1 MIMRVF
7 VTGATGFVGSAVVEE
22 LIQAGH
28 QVLALVRGDDAAA
41 RVALAGAEAHRGDLS
56 APATLA
62 AAAQACDGVIHTAFI
77 HDFSNMAASAKT
89 DLAAIEA
96 IGAALAGSGKPFV
109 VTSAIGVLAPGRAV
123 AEHDAAVP
131 DSVGAYRVPSE
142 QAALALAG
150 RGVRAS
156 VVRLPPSVHG
166 DGDHGFVPALIGIA
180 REKGVSAYIGDGM
193 NRWPAVHRRDAAR
206 LYRLALED
214 GVAGTA
220 YHGVAEEGVATR
232 QIAEVIGRR
241 LNLPVV
247 GLSGEQAAGHFGWL
261 GRFFGTDWLASSEAT
276 RQGLGWQ
283 PAHPGLLEDLDRA
296 AYFSD

>member
-1 MIMRVF
+1 MRVF
-7 VTGATGFVGSAVVEE
+7 VTGATGFVGSAVVED

-56 APATLA
+56 APASLA
-62 AAAQACDGVIHTAFI
+62 AAARACDGVIHTAFI
-77 HDFSNMAASAKT
+77 HDFSNMAESAKT

-109 VTSAIGVLAPGRAV
+109 VTSAIGVLTPGRLV
-123 AEHDAAVP
+123 AEHDAAMP
-131 DSVGAYRVPSE
+131 GSAGAHRVPSE
-142 QAALALAG
+142 LAALALAG
-150 RGVRAS
+150 RGVRAT

-180 REKGVSAYIGDGM
+180 RKQAVSAYIGDGM

-206 LYRLALED
+206 LYRLALEG

-232 QIAEVIGRR
+232 HIAEVIGRW
-241 LNLPVV
+241 LDLPVV
-247 GLSGEQAAGHFGWL
+247 GIADEQVAGHFGWL
-261 GRFFGTDWLASSEAT
+261 GRFFGSDWLASSALT
-276 RQGLGWQ
+276 RQGLGWR
-283 PAHPGLLEDLDRA
+283 PVHPGLLEDLDRA
-296 AYFSD
+296 AYFSG

>member
-1 MIMRVF
+1 MRVF
-7 VTGATGFVGSAVVEE
+7 VTGATGFVGSAVVED

-28 QVLALVRGDDAAA
+28 QVLALVRGDEAAA
-41 RVALAGAEAHRGDLS
+41 KVALAGAEAHRGDLS

-62 AAAQACDGVIHTAFI
+62 AAALACDGVIHTAFI
-77 HDFSNMAASAKT
+77 HDFSNMAESAKT

-109 VTSAIGVLAPGRAV
+109 VTSAIGVLPSGRPV
-123 AEHDAAVP
+123 AENDAAM
-131 DSVGAYRVPSE
+131 SGSAGAHRVPSE

-150 RGVRAS
+150 RGVRAT

-166 DGDHGFVPALIGIA
+166 DGDHGFVPALIGVA
-180 REKGVSAYIGDGM
+180 RKQGVSAYIGDGM

-206 LYRLALED
+206 LYRLALEG

-220 YHGVAEEGVATR
+220 YHGVAEDGVATR
-232 QIAEVIGRR
+232 HIAEVIGRR

-247 GLSGEQAAGHFGWL
+247 GITDEQVAGHFGWL
-261 GRFFGTDWLASSEAT
+261 GRFFGSDWLASSALT
-276 RQGLGWQ
+276 RQGLGWR
-283 PAHPGLLEDLDRA
+283 PVHPGLLEDLDRA
-296 AYFSD
+296 AYFSG